1 MAGPHLVTG
10 HETIIRRIGAAPGA
24 GLVVVTTLI
33 PLLVLVVETVDD
45 PLSVWSRPGVVDAVW
60 FSVWQGALSATLTMV
75 IGLVPTWILAR
86 HRVRGHRFL
95 LATFTVPFVLPTVV
109 VGAAFL
115 ALLPDRLDRSL
126 VAVLAAHVF
135 FNVSVVMRTVLPVW
149 RSIDDDLLAAAR
161 TLGASPLT
169 VARRVV
175 WPLLR
180 PAVFSAGALVFV
192 MCATSYGVIRIL
204 GGTTWST
211 IDVEVHRRAV
221 VLGDLSG
228 AAVLAATQA
237 VVVVTALALWTRRSN
252 EWSRIESRRELRP
265 RRPILDV
272 VVWSMALAFAVP
284 VIALVATSLRSAGG
298 WSFEGWRNLFGLVES
313 RLPTIPLTDAVIHS
327 LLYASLAAAI
337 AVPSGVALA
346 RVALRSTRRWTTSLV
361 DLPVGVSAVA
371 VGLGIVVTYDV
382 DPIDVRG
389 SWWLVPVVHA
399 SVALPFVVRAAVPLL
414 RSIPPRL
421 GEAAATLGATPWQR
435 WRLVELPLLR
445 PALATAAAFSAAMSL
460 GEFGATSFLTR
471 RDTTTLPVVVES
483 LLSRP
488 GSLSVMTG
496 SAAAVLLLV
505 LTATLVVLVDRRADL

>member
-1 MAGPHLVTG
+1 MARPHVVTRR
-10 HETIIRRIGAAPGA
+10 ETIIRRIGAAPGA
-24 GLVVVTTLI
+24 GLVVVATLI
-33 PLLVLVVETVDD
+33 PLGVLVVETVDD
-45 PLSVWSRPGVVDAVW
+45 PVSVWSKPGVADAVW
-60 FSVWQGALSATLTMV
+60 FSIWQGLLSAVLTV
-75 IGLVPTWILAR
+75 VVGLVPTWILAR
-86 HRVRGHRFL
+86 HRVRGHRVL
-95 LATFTVPFVLPTVV
+95 LAVFTVPFVLPTVV

-115 ALLPDRLDRSL
+115 ALLPDALDRSL

-135 FNVSVVMRTVLPVW
+135 FNVSVVLRTVLPVW

-161 TLGASPLT
+161 TLGARPFVVT
-169 VARRVV
+169 RRVV
-175 WPLLR
+175 WPLVR
-180 PAVFSAGALVFV
+180 PAVLSAGALVFV

-204 GGTTWST
+204 GGATWST

-221 VLGDLSG
+221 VLGDVSG

-237 VVVVTALALWTRRSN
+237 VVIVAALAVWSRRSV
-252 EWSRIESRRELRP
+252 EWSRMESRGHVRP
-265 RRPILDV
+265 RRRRLDV
-272 VVWSMALAFAVP
+272 IVWAMAGAFAVP
-284 VIALVATSLRSAGG
+284 VVALVATSLRSADG
-298 WSFEGWRNLFGLVES
+298 WSLDGWRNLFGLVES
-313 RLPTIPLTDAVIHS
+313 RLPTIPLTDAVVHS
-327 LLYASLAAAI
+327 TLYALLAAI
-337 AVPSGVALA
+337 VAVPSGVAMA
-346 RVALRSTRRWTTSLV
+346 RTIVRSSSRWATALV

-399 SVALPFVVRAAVPLL
+399 SVALPFVVRAVVPLL
-414 RSIPPRL
+414 RSIPSHL

-435 WRLVELPLLR
+435 WRRVELPLMR
-445 PALATAAAFSAAMSL
+445 PALATAGAFSAAMSL

-505 LTATLVVLVDRRADL
+505 LTASLVALVDRRTDL